1 MKDKKTSYL
10 GYFTDE
16 VEAAKAY
23 DKKAYELHGD
33 KAILN
38 FPENLEE
45 YKKGIHKC

>member
-16 VEAAKAY
+16 VEAA
-23 DKKAYELHGD
+23 KAYELHGD